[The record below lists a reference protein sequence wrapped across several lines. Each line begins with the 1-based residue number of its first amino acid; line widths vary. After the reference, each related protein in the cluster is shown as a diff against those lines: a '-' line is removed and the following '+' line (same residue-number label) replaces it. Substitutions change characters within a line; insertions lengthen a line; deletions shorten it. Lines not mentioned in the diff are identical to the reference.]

1 MNTTRT
7 PRFFSRDI
15 VDAAD
20 AIIDLEYV
28 LAGAALE
35 FGVGRSFA
43 ALWREVHRSNMSKA
57 CDSRAAADA
66 AAASFAERGVAA
78 IVEEV
83 GGRFVVLRASDRKVL
98 KPPGYSRPELRA
110 ILAAAGATPEALGEQ
125 TRV

>member
-1 MNTTRT
+1 MTE
-7 PRFFSRDI
+7 
-15 VDAAD
+15 AAPTD
-20 AIIDLEYV
+20 
-28 LAGAALE
+28 AGAEVYSLLADGASPKSFEVALQRHHGNPGATLHGGCGTMLLE
-35 FGVGRSFA
+35 
-43 ALWREVHRSNMSKA
+43 
-57 CDSRAAADA
+57 
-66 AAASFAERGVAA
+66 AAASASYCAERGVAA